1 MKTDPNT
8 EIVTASPVDIAADMS
23 HHRQTYLRF
32 LKLMKW
38 VSIGSA
44 AILILVFFLLY

>member
-1 MKTDPNT
+1 MAQLTTD
-8 EIVTASPVDIAADMS
+8 VLDASPADLAADMGY
-23 HHRQTYLRF
+23 HRQTYLRF

-44 AILILVFFLLY
+44 AILILVFFVLY

>member
-1 MKTDPNT
+1 MKTDPSA
-8 EIVTASPVDIAADMS
+8 EILNGSPVDIAADMS

-38 VSIGSA
+38 VSVGSA
-44 AILILVFFLLY
+44 AILILVFFVLY